1 MRFLFN
7 LAVLLLILPVVFML
21 TYQHGL
27 LDDYIPEDAIDPEP
41 FIKAELA
48 SVTDGADLSR
58 RVDEALDAKL
68 YDDAVM
74 YAEIA
79 DYMNVELEESTRA
92 RLLGEDAPARR
103 AARGAG
109 SFLEGFVT
117 GYGSDTAGFMGAIA
131 SDLTVVG
138 DVRDIGAEGSKLA
151 RGEDYSKLILGLSV
165 VGLAATTATV
175 ATGGGG
181 LPVKVGVSLLK
192 VAEKAGTITAR
203 FARDVS
209 NALQEAVNFEKLR
222 GLLRTT
228 DLGDSAATR
237 RAIVEYADSVSLAR
251 VTPILTD
258 MAALERAVGPAE
270 AVRLMRH
277 VDSTG
282 DLARVGRMGET
293 LGTKTRGV
301 IELTGKTSLRAFKT
315 AWNLLLLALQWVWA
329 IVAGLGALLLGSLG
343 RRAMRRPPP
352 RKEPT

>member
-1 MRFLFN
+1 MRFLFS
-7 LAVLLLILPVVFML
+7 LALFLLALPVLVML
-21 TYQHGL
+21 AYERGH
-27 LDDYIPEDAIDPEP
+27 LDEYIPEDALDPEP
-41 FIKAELA
+41 FIQAELA
-48 SVTDGADLSR
+48 HVTDGADLSR
-58 RVDEALDAKL
+58 RIDRALDDKL

-79 DYMNVELEESTRA
+79 DYMQVELDAPTRA
-92 RLLGEDAPARR
+92 RLFEEDAPARR
-103 AARGAG
+103 AVRGAG

-117 GYGSDTAGFMGAIA
+117 GHGSDTAGFMGAIA

-209 NALQEAVNFEKLR
+209 NVLQEAVNFEKLR

-228 DLGDSAATR
+228 DLTDSAATR
-237 RAIVEYADSVSLAR
+237 RAVVEYADGVSLAR

-315 AWNLLLLALQWVWA
+315 AWNLILIALQWVWA
-329 IVAGLGALLLGSLG
+329 IVAGLGALLLTALG
-343 RRAMRRPPP
+343 RRAIRRRPA
-352 RKEPT
+352 

>member
-7 LAVLLLILPVVFML
+7 LALFLLALPILFML
-21 TYQHGL
+21 AYQRGF
-27 LDDYIPEDAIDPEP
+27 LDDYVPDEAIDPEP
-41 FIKAELA
+41 FIQAELA
-48 SVTDGADLSR
+48 NVTDGADLSR
-58 RVDEALDAKL
+58 RIDSALDEKRH
-68 YDDAVM
+68 DDAVM

-79 DYMNVELEESTRA
+79 GYMDVEIDEGTRT
-92 RLLGEDAPARR
+92 RLLDEDAPTRR
-103 AARGAG
+103 AVRGAG
-109 SFLEGFVT
+109 NFLEGFVT
-117 GYGSDTAGFMGAIA
+117 GQGSDTAGFMGAIA

-138 DVRDIGAEGSKLA
+138 DVRDIGVEGSKLA

-209 NALQEAVNFEKLR
+209 NVLQEAVNFEKLR

-228 DLGDSAATR
+228 DLTDSAATR
-237 RAIVEYADSVSLAR
+237 RAILDYADGVSMAR

-270 AVRLMRH
+270 AVRLMKH

-282 DLARVGRMGET
+282 DLARVGRMGEK
-293 LGTKTRGV
+293 LGAKTRGV
-301 IELTGKTSLRAFKT
+301 IGLTGKTSLRAFKT
-315 AWNLLLLALQWVWA
+315 AWNLILMALQWVWA
-329 IVAGLGALLLGSLG
+329 IVAGLGALFLGSLS
-343 RRAMRRPPP
+343 RRAVRRRRNPA
-352 RKEPT
+352 

>member
-7 LAVLLLILPVVFML
+7 LALFLLLLPVLFML
-21 TYQHGL
+21 AYQHGY
-27 LDDYIPEDAIDPEP
+27 LDDYVPDDAIDPEP
-41 FIKAELA
+41 FIQAELA
-48 SVTDGADLSR
+48 DVSDGPDLSR
-58 RVDEALDAKL
+58 RIVKALDDKL

-79 DYMNVELEESTRA
+79 DYMQVELDASTRA
-92 RLLGEDAPARR
+92 RLMEEDAPSRR

-117 GYGSDTAGFMGAIA
+117 GHGSDTAGFMGAIA

-151 RGEDYSKLILGLSV
+151 RGEDYSRLILGLSV

-209 NALQEAVNFEKLR
+209 NVLQEAVNFEKLR

-228 DLGDSAATR
+228 DLADTAATR
-237 RAIVEYADSVSLAR
+237 RAILDYADGVSMAR

-282 DLARVGRMGET
+282 DLARVGRMGEK
-293 LGTKTRGV
+293 LGVKTRGV
-301 IELTGKTSLRAFKT
+301 VELTGKTSLRAFKT
-315 AWNLLLLALQWVWA
+315 AWNLILIALQWVWA
-329 IVAGLGALLLGSLG
+329 IVAGLGALLLGSFG
-343 RRAMRRPPP
+343 RRAVRRPAA